1 MKVFRRKY
9 ICVLWCGTVFKYTL
23 YLYFKYRNSFI
34 KRTLTHFN
42 VSALSAENLRYFKA
56 GIKYA
61 VKVILEKGLTE
72 GIEELEKLCLIL
84 ENKIDEATISEV
96 LENTAFTS
104 KIKIVSLS
112 EKNTVEIREAS
123 H

>member
-1 MKVFRRKY
+1 
-9 ICVLWCGTVFKYTL
+9 
-23 YLYFKYRNSFI
+23 
-34 KRTLTHFN
+34 